1 MQLGMVIGNVWAT
14 RKEDGLTGLK
24 LLFVQPIHPDGTVID
39 SPIIAADRIGAGMG
53 DQVIVTE
60 GSSARFITPDNSM
73 PIDAVIIGI
82 VDSTE
87 IQSVGEGET
96 DGESSRND

>member
-1 MQLGMVIGNVWAT
+1 MQLGKVTGNVWAT
-14 RKEDGLTGLK
+14 RKEDGLIGLT
-24 LLFVQPIHPDGTVID
+24 LLFVQPIYPDGTEIH
-39 SPIIAADRIGAGMG
+39 SPIIAADRIGAGIG

-60 GSSARFITPDNSM
+60 GSSARFIAPGNSI

-87 IQSVGEGET
+87 VQSDRKGES
-96 DGESSRND
+96 DGESRRDD

>member
-1 MQLGMVIGNVWAT
+1 MQLGTVIGNVWAT
-14 RKEDGLTGLK
+14 RKEEGLTGLK
-24 LLFVQPIHPDGTVID
+24 LLFVQPVHPDGTAIQ

-53 DQVIVTE
+53 DQVIITQ
-60 GSSARFITPDNSM
+60 GSSARFILPDESI

-87 IQSVGEGET
+87 IQ
-96 DGESSRND
+96 

>member
-1 MQLGMVIGNVWAT
+1 MQMGKVIGNVWAT

-24 LLFVQPIHPDGTVID
+24 LLFVQPIHPNGSSIH
-39 SPIIAADRIGAGMG
+39 SPIIAADRIGAGIG
-53 DQVIVTE
+53 DEVIITE
-60 GSSARFITPDNSM
+60 GGSARFIMPDNPL

-87 IQSVGEGET
+87 IVQE
-96 DGESSRND
+96 